1 MGPETTLNVIDTTP
15 KVNSEKKF
23 RIRVNG
29 SGTVYLWSEN
39 GTEPLQQWIAAVDAP
54 RFEKQNDGRS
64 IRIGFKRYIIDETH
78 SEDAVNQWFNNI
90 IEAPAEEV
98 NRSASV
104 IASDISR
111 LNALFEAGT
120 LTAEEFALLVGK
132 ATQANN
138 NESQSNSVQEQRLQE
153 LDKRADL
160 AEYQRLWMSVFKNN
174 MPLSLDE
181 NALRSRIIQ
190 LKRELQEL
198 PRDWFALTNL
208 VGEQNNLNLLAK
220 GQIANDIS
228 RAIKRNQPLPPL
240 ASQSISRL
248 RSEMNAL
255 SSPLFS
261 FAKRMG
267 WRDMPTF

>member
-1 MGPETTLNVIDTTP
+1 
-15 KVNSEKKF
+15 
-23 RIRVNG
+23 
-29 SGTVYLWSEN
+29 
-39 GTEPLQQWIAAVDAP
+39 
-54 RFEKQNDGRS
+54 
-64 IRIGFKRYIIDETH
+64 
-78 SEDAVNQWFNNI
+78 
-90 IEAPAEEV
+90 
-98 NRSASV
+98 
-104 IASDISR
+104 
-111 LNALFEAGT
+111 
-120 LTAEEFALLVGK
+120 
-132 ATQANN
+132 
-138 NESQSNSVQEQRLQE
+138 
-153 LDKRADL
+153 
-160 AEYQRLWMSVFKNN
+160 